1 MYELILS
8 GGWFIW
14 PLLVCSVLM
23 ISIILERLW
32 LLQSKLVIPSNLLKQ
47 VVILIENNKFT
58 IQQQESFI
66 SMSHLGSMLSTI
78 YRHKELPREIIE
90 SKTEDKAE
98 EIRFDLERN
107 ISNLGIIASIAP
119 LLGLLGTV
127 VGMIKVFANLETLNQ
142 TNNANLLASGISE
155 ALVTTAVGLLVA
167 VPALTAFHLF
177 NRRVEHLMVS
187 IQAESSKFIDYLTKK

>member
-58 IQQQESFI
+58 IQQQESFV
-66 SMSHLGSMLSTI
+66 SMSHLGSMLATI
-78 YRHKELPREIIE
+78 YRFKELPREIIE
-90 SKTEDKAE
+90 SKTEDKAD

-127 VGMIKVFANLETLNQ
+127 VGMIKVFANLESLNQ

-187 IQAESSKFIDYLTKK
+187 IQTESSKLIDYLTKK

>member
-58 IQQQESFI
+58 IQQQESFV
-66 SMSHLGSMLSTI
+66 SMSHLGSMLATI
-78 YRHKELPREIIE
+78 YRFKEI
-90 SKTEDKAE
+90 TY
-98 EIRFDLERN
+98 
-107 ISNLGIIASIAP
+107 
-119 LLGLLGTV
+119 
-127 VGMIKVFANLETLNQ
+127 
-142 TNNANLLASGISE
+142 
-155 ALVTTAVGLLVA
+155 
-167 VPALTAFHLF
+167 
-177 NRRVEHLMVS
+177 EHS
-187 IQAESSKFIDYLTKK
+187 FKN